1 MTKSAGCAEVVEVER
16 LLGEEH
22 RGFGAAQ
29 RFQLGRCAGRVGGHD
44 DEPDGYGTGR
54 DRAAEI
60 RGREERVLADE
71 AVPVGRDRRRSGS
84 VERSRL
90 PRPRSRSASDRG
102 GPRARVPSIAQTSSV
117 R

>member
-1 MTKSAGCAEVVEVER
+1 MTMERGCAEVVEVEG

-22 RGFGAAQ
+22 RGFGARQ
-29 RFQLGRCAGRVGGHD
+29 RFQLGRCAGRIGGHD

-60 RGREERVLADE
+60 RGREERC
-71 AVPVGRDRRRSGS
+71 PRRRSGS
-84 VERSRL
+84 ARQGSPALRRGRTFAL

-102 GPRARVPSIAQTSSV
+102 GPCAACCRSR
-117 R
+117 RRRR